1 MLLCRTLDW
10 AEINKSNGFQEA
22 DMRILIV
29 EDDTLLGDGIRV
41 GLSQQGYAADWV
53 EDGAMAQTA
62 LLANEYEAIVLD
74 LGLPKVSGLELLKD
88 LRKQGNDTPVIILTA
103 QDGVEDRI
111 KGLDT
116 GADDYLTK
124 PFDLEE
130 LTARLRALLRRRGGR
145 STPVIEHGDIVV
157 DPASHSVKKEGVVV
171 EISPREFTI
180 LQLLLENQG
189 KVMSRSRLE
198 EGLYA
203 WNDEVES
210 NTVEVHIHHLRKK
223 LGAKL
228 IRTIRGVGYIIDK

>member
-1 MLLCRTLDW
+1 
-10 AEINKSNGFQEA
+10 
-22 DMRILIV
+22 MRILIV
-29 EDDTLLGDGIRV
+29 EDDRLLGDGIKV

-53 EDGAMAQTA
+53 EDGSLAQTA
-62 LLANEYEAIVLD
+62 LLNNEYDAIVLD
-74 LGLPKVSGLELLKD
+74 LGLPHVSGLELLTEI
-88 LRKQGNDTPVIILTA
+88 RKRGDDTPVIILTA
-103 QDGVEDRI
+103 QDSVEDRI

-145 STPVIEHGDIVV
+145 STPVIEHEDIIV
-157 DPASHSVKKEGVVV
+157 DPASHSVVKNGENID
-171 EISPREFTI
+171 ISPREFTI
-180 LQLLLENQG
+180 LQLLLENKG

-210 NTVEVHIHHLRKK
+210 NTVEVHIHHIRKK
-223 LGAKL
+223 LGTKL

>member
-1 MLLCRTLDW
+1 
-10 AEINKSNGFQEA
+10 
-22 DMRILIV
+22 MRILIV
-29 EDDTLLGDGIRV
+29 EDDTLLGDGIRI
-41 GLSQQGYAADWV
+41 GLSQNGYAADWV
-53 EDGAMAQTA
+53 EDGEAAETA
-62 LLANEYEAIVLD
+62 LLTNEYELIVLD
-74 LGLPKVSGLELLKD
+74 LGLPKISGLDVLKKI
-88 LRKQGNDTPVIILTA
+88 RAQGNDIPIIILTA

-111 KGLDT
+111 KGLDS

-145 STPVIEHGDIVV
+145 STPVIEHDNITL
-157 DPASHSVKKEGVVV
+157 DPASHSVTKDGETTD
-171 EISPREFTI
+171 ISPREFTI
-180 LQLLLENQG
+180 LQLLLENQN

-210 NTVEVHIHHLRKK
+210 NTVEVHIHHIRKK

-228 IRTIRGVGYIIDK
+228 IRTIRGVGYIIDKK